1 MNYTEHEYIQA
12 GYMYEMAKG
21 ADQARARAE
30 ILRLMIESERIDER
44 AHARY
49 LVEQGRKDAR

>member
-1 MNYTEHEYIQA
+1 MKHTEHAYIEA
-12 GYMYEMAKG
+12 GYRYAK
-21 ADQARARAE
+21 AKNEHERIQRARL
-30 ILRLMIESERIDER
+30 IRLMLESERIDDR